1 MPALNGS
8 ADSAGLEHKRKSERK
23 NSYES
28 KSGNTGKSFLSQI
41 IAEPK
46 PARGGHHAGDGGLQ
60 YGGYLLHRPDQR
72 PVQDCRHLPVLPH
85 VLHPLRAGNPA
96 RQRRLYRHL
105 PGSREKGYGDRET
118 LFLLLLLCGPCP
130 GHGVS
135 VVGQSPS
142 HPHLRPVGSGRG
154 HHGRRG
160 ALPARHRPGRPLY
173 HVQQCVRQCDP
184 SRRRRQGIH
193 DRQLRW
199 HHLQYR
205 PGRPVHTGF
214 FLGRGRGRLG
224 HRARQLRQL
233 PLSAVLYDEEAAP
246 PLPVPEAVLPAPGS
260 LLDRGIPGPS
270 HGLQHPSDE
279 PVPYHRQPHGHRLR
293 FHGAGRPG
301 GIRQNRHGHHH
312 AGHGHLHGPTACY
325 LL

>member
-1 MPALNGS
+1 MCRKKPCASESVQTDGGIPPDAFPFPLQRKSAVIQNDRPSAIMPALNGS

-105 PGSREKGYGDRET
+105 PGSREKGNGDRET

-135 VVGQSPS
+135 VVGQSP
-142 HPHLRPVGSGRG
+142 PPPICGLLGADADTMADAVRYLRVIAL
-154 HHGRRG
+154 G
-160 ALPARHRPGRPLY
+160 A
-173 HVQQCVRQCDP
+173 
-184 SRRRRQGIH
+184 
-193 DRQLRW
+193 
-199 HHLQYR
+199 
-205 PGRPVHTGF
+205 
-214 FLGRGRGRLG
+214 
-224 HRARQLRQL
+224 
-233 PLSAVLYDEEAAP
+233 PLSCSTMCSP
-246 PLPVPEAVLPAPGS
+246 M
-260 LLDRGIPGPS
+260 
-270 HGLQHPSDE
+270 
-279 PVPYHRQPHGHRLR
+279 
-293 FHGAGRPG
+293 
-301 GIRQNRHGHHH
+301 
-312 AGHGHLHGPTACY
+312 
-325 LL
+325 